1 MRMIYD
7 ICVQKKRRS
16 SNTRK
21 QSKNYQCSM
30 LFLFF
35 LSKTYLFMFAVYFCV
50 SKAIDSDSRFVIQI
64 LSILSFYVPDFN
76 KHKPNRNQKKN
87 KIVLFANKLLN
98 IIILKRK
105 QNVSNCEYFKQ
116 NQSNA
121 NENERKKERDNKTE
135 WNENSN
141 KTDSK
146 LWYMQHGTGTHSAQ
160 MSVFLKL
167 VCGVSR
173 FVYASINQWWLSVW
187 RETG

>member
-1 MRMIYD
+1 MTFVYEKKYDRVIPGIGNKAKIINVQCCFYFFCPKVIYLCLLCIFVYRKPSIRIHD
-7 ICVQKKRRS
+7 LLFRS
-16 SNTRK
+16 FRFCRFMCPISTNT
-21 QSKNYQCSM
+21 
-30 LFLFF
+30 
-35 LSKTYLFMFAVYFCV
+35 
-50 SKAIDSDSRFVIQI
+50 SRTET
-64 LSILSFYVPDFN
+64 
-76 KHKPNRNQKKN
+76 KKN

-121 NENERKKERDNKTE
+121 NENERKKERDNETE

-187 RETG
+187 RGTG